1 MVGDQEIHRLL
12 PQGSHHLGGYLMTNP
27 GGPDQLMGIAQRQTA
42 HIPISR
48 LIPGYRGGKL
58 FQRRGDG
65 AFRHPIGRV
74 PRPTALLARKPTMHI
89 AVDKEKG
96 VGADGVE
103 PPTLGGHAPCVR
115 QAR

>member
-1 MVGDQEIHRLL
+1 MVGNQEIHRLL
-12 PQGSHHLGGYLMTNP
+12 LQGSHDLGGYLMAYP
-27 GGPDQLMGIAQRQTA
+27 GCPDQLIGIAQRQTA

-74 PRPTALLARKPTMHI
+74 PRPTALFS
-89 AVDKEKG
+89 EK
-96 VGADGVE
+96 ADDAHS
-103 PPTLGGHAPCVR
+103 GG
-115 QAR
+115 